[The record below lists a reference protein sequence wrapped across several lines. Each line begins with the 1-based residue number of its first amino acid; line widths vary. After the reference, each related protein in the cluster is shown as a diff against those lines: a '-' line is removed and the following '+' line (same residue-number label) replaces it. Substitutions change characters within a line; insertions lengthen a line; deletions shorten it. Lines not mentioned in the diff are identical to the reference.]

1 MMSTSTVREQDRKSL
16 TMFNQKGSTAATNM
30 AIPRTPY
37 QLALI
42 SIHPMK
48 A

>member
-1 MMSTSTVREQDRKSL
+1 MMSTSTVREQERKSL
-16 TMFNQKGSTAATNM
+16 TMFNLKGITAATNM
-30 AIPRTPY
+30 AIPRALY
-37 QLALI
+37 QLAII